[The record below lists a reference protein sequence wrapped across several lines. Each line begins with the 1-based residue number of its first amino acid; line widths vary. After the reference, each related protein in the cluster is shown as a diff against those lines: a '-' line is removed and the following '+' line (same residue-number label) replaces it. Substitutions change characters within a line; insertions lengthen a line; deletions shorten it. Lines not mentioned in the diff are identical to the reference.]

1 MNIDKTIELLNEG
14 KIKWSAHGLM
24 RLQERDI
31 SIEDIKFS
39 IRGGEIIESYPKEP
53 PAISSVLIYGNTQD
67 NKLIHIIVGYDVE
80 QLYFVTAYYPNT
92 DKFENDL
99 KTRRKNNV

>member
-1 MNIDKTIELLNEG
+1 MNIDK
-14 KIKWSAHGLM
+14 
-24 RLQERDI
+24 
-31 SIEDIKFS
+31 
-39 IRGGEIIESYPKEP
+39 IIESYLEEP
-53 PAISSVLIYGNTQD
+53 PAKSSVLIYGSTQD
-67 NKLIHIIVGYDVE
+67 NKVIHIIVGFDDE

>member
-1 MNIDKTIELLNEG
+1 MQSATLIKNLSIDIHLEILESFFMYIFNVKSNVYIRSFIDYCRYSSAFENFIQKYDSSTVEAHFLPNE
-14 KIKWSAHGLM
+14 
-24 RLQERDI
+24 
-31 SIEDIKFS
+31 
-39 IRGGEIIESYPKEP
+39 Y
-53 PAISSVLIYGNTQD
+53 D
-67 NKLIHIIVGYDVE
+67 NYEDVE